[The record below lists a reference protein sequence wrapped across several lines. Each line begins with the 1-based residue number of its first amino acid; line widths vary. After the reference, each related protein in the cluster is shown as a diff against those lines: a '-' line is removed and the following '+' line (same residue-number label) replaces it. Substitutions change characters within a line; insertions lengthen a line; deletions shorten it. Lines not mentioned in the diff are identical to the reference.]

1 MSDSIPARWIRGK
14 DRPLLQ
20 TRVFEV
26 RASQFRHPA
35 REREKEFFV
44 IDPSDW
50 AMVVPITPEGK
61 LVMVWQFR
69 FGIEQ
74 LSLELPGGGIA
85 PGEDPRVAAVREL
98 AEETGFAGDEAV
110 LLGSVHPNPAIQSN
124 RAHVVLVPN
133 VTRRTE
139 IKWDEDE
146 ELAMELIP
154 VGDVLDRARKGE
166 ITHALMLA
174 ALFLLEPLWRA
185 RSGEAPI

>member
-1 MSDSIPARWIRGK
+1 
-14 DRPLLQ
+14 
-20 TRVFEV
+20 
-26 RASQFRHPA
+26 
-35 REREKEFFV
+35 
-44 IDPSDW
+44 
-50 AMVVPITPEGK
+50 MVVPITPEGK